1 MNLKRLVVCDRDK
14 DYGSALTEYIRHSDC
29 GYEVILYTE
38 PERFLKDCMGGH
50 ISLLLM
56 QEGFLAS
63 VRDAVSEDD
72 VLTGI
77 TADRQFVL
85 TENRDETVENSIYK
99 YQSAAMIIN
108 GIGED
113 IEAAHRITNEAE
125 KSLGMKLIGVY
136 SPIGHTL
143 KTTFAMTLGRI
154 MAEHEPVLYINMEG
168 YNGLSELL
176 DIRSEYGM
184 MDLMYEYSLHPDEL
198 AGMLAKYIFRFD
210 ELDVLIP
217 VRSPFELQEI
227 EPSMWLSL
235 FGSLTCTGRYGAVII
250 DISDAIRGIP
260 ELLNVCTDI
269 YMPVRKDAQAMA
281 KLKDFEYVLSGYPGA
296 DKIRSKLIRL
306 KFPYFDDIDGLSVN
320 HKNSRL
326 GRYIRQEIYGKA
338 RQKSDHGEDGH
349 SGEGRKGDKEGSS
362 KRA

>member
-1 MNLKRLVVCDRDK
+1 MYSKRLVICDQDK
-14 DYGSALTEYIRHSDC
+14 EYGSALSEYIRHSDC
-29 GYEVILYTE
+29 GYEVMLYTE
-38 PERFLKDCMGGH
+38 PERFIKDCMGEQ
-50 ISLLLM
+50 ISLLLI
-56 QEGFLAS
+56 QEGFQSL
-63 VRDAVSEDD
+63 VRDMIFQSD
-72 VLTGI
+72 VLAGI

-85 TENRDETVENSIYK
+85 TENREETGENSIYK

-108 GIGED
+108 SIGKD
-113 IEAAHRITNEAE
+113 IKAAHRIVTEAE
-125 KSLGMKLIGVY
+125 KSFGMKLIGVY

-143 KTTFAMTLGRI
+143 KTTFAMTLGQI

-184 MDLMYEYSLHPDEL
+184 MDLMYEYSLRPDEL
-198 AGMLAKYIFRFD
+198 AGMLAKYIFRSD
-210 ELDVLIP
+210 ELDVMIP

-235 FGSLTCTGRYGAVII
+235 FGSLTHTGRYGAVII
-250 DISDAIRGIP
+250 DMSDALRGIL

-281 KLKDFEYVLSGYPGA
+281 KLKEFEYVLSGYPGA
-296 DKIRSKLIRL
+296 DKIKSKLIKL
-306 KFPYFDDIDGLSVN
+306 KFPYFDDIDGISGN

-326 GRYIRQEIYGKA
+326 GRYIRQEILPGKEA
-338 RQKSDHGEDGH
+338 HNTYS
-349 SGEGRKGDKEGSS
+349 
-362 KRA
+362 